1 MNERAATARLELRGI
16 RKQFPGVLAN
26 DDVSLSIAPGEV
38 HALLGENGAGKS
50 TLVKIIDGLLG
61 ADAGQMLWEGEVVTV
76 RGPKAARRLGI
87 GMVFQHF
94 SLFEALSVAEN
105 IALGLDERIPMRAL
119 EARIGSLAESYGLSV
134 EPRRAVHTLSVGE
147 RQRVEIIRC
156 LLQEMRLL
164 ILDEPTSVL
173 TPQEVAILFETLRR
187 LAAEGCS
194 ILYISHKLHEI
205 QALCERAT
213 ILRGGKVVAECDPRK
228 HSASELGAMMVGG
241 ELAVPGRGEHT
252 PGAPALNIASLNVA
266 SDERFGTDLRDI
278 SFTVHRSEIFGI
290 AGVAGN
296 GQSELLHAL
305 SGEQLAPTAAAII
318 IHDTPAGH
326 LGPAARRELGFACI
340 PEDRLTQGAV
350 ADMSL
355 ADNLLLSATTAQSL
369 TSAGLR
375 KPAAAQS
382 LASSIIS
389 AHDVRCPGEHAPAGS
404 LSGGNLQKFITGR
417 ELVKRP
423 SILVAAHPTWGV
435 DAGAAAAIHQAL
447 LDLADHGTAV
457 LVISQELDELMA
469 ICDRIAVIADGALGE
484 AAPAHT
490 LDAETIGLQMAGIS
504 TDATDAA

>member
-1 MNERAATARLELRGI
+1 
-16 RKQFPGVLAN
+16 
-26 DDVSLSIAPGEV
+26 
-38 HALLGENGAGKS
+38 
-50 TLVKIIDGLLG
+50 
-61 ADAGQMLWEGEVVTV
+61 
-76 RGPKAARRLGI
+76 
-87 GMVFQHF
+87 
-94 SLFEALSVAEN
+94 
-105 IALGLDERIPMRAL
+105 
-119 EARIGSLAESYGLSV
+119 
-134 EPRRAVHTLSVGE
+134 
-147 RQRVEIIRC
+147 
-156 LLQEMRLL
+156 
-164 ILDEPTSVL
+164 
-173 TPQEVAILFETLRR
+173 
-187 LAAEGCS
+187 
-194 ILYISHKLHEI
+194 
-205 QALCERAT
+205 
-213 ILRGGKVVAECDPRK
+213 
-228 HSASELGAMMVGG
+228 MMVGG

-252 PGAPALNIASLNVA
+252 AGAPALNVASLNVA

-290 AGVAGN
+290 AGGAGN

-305 SGEQLAPTAAAII
+305 SGEQLAPTAAAIT

-369 TSAGLR
+369 TSAGLANPQR
-375 KPAAAQS
+375 RSRWQVPS
-382 LASSIIS
+382 S
-389 AHDVRCPGEHAPAGS
+389 AHMTCAVPGTCTRGS